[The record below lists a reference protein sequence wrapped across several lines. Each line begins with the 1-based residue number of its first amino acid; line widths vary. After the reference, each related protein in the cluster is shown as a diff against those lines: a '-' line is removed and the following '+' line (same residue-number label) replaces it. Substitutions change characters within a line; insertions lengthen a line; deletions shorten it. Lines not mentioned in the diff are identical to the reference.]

1 MLFPFPLHVL
11 TLLAWHAQM
20 QMLGKACCSD
30 SQDCKSNWLKI
41 TNCICCSWEMW
52 FSYSGCCRPNVV
64 CKSKNSI
71 LQDEQSGAP
80 LQQIRHVPILEKL
93 QIRKNS
99 SALALNDCRSR
110 IRSLLSKTIEYPR
123 HVISIVVNG
132 KKYNAQHGHFNE
144 GSPAFWIKEPIDN
157 L

>member
-1 MLFPFPLHVL
+1 M
-11 TLLAWHAQM
+11 
-20 QMLGKACCSD
+20 
-30 SQDCKSNWLKI
+30 
-41 TNCICCSWEMW
+41 
-52 FSYSGCCRPNVV
+52 V

-71 LQDEQSGAP
+71 LQDEQFGAP

-93 QIRKNS
+93 RIRKNS

-132 KKYNAQHGHFNE
+132 KKMQCSTWA
-144 GSPAFWIKEPIDN
+144 